1 MQKRYLK
8 GVSQCR
14 EVTWSCWVLEV
25 ISPWPYRSYPSPP
38 VSPPQCTETESE
50 GNTTCCWNATHST
63 FCAHMLLLLL
73 ALPWWGRG
81 QQSFWW
87 LFSSP
92 GSWHWRP
99 LSSWWIQTINNV
111 LDYKGHAVQKKR
123 KRGTDAGINKKMRY
137 DDVSKTTKWTL
148 KKIKKK
154 HENTED
160 VSCIL
165 MMQLVDLVE
174 FNYFFSTDK
183 YPLTWAFY
191 L

>member
-14 EVTWSCWVLEV
+14 EVTWSCWVLQV

-63 FCAHMLLLLL
+63 FCAHMPLLFL

-92 GSWHWRP
+92 GSWHWRL

-123 KRGTDAGINKKMRY
+123 KRGTDAGIIRKWGTMTYPKRQNGHWRKFKKHRM
-137 DDVSKTTKWTL
+137 KTL
-148 KKIKKK
+148 KMSA
-154 HENTED
+154 
-160 VSCIL
+160 V
-165 MMQLVDLVE
+165 
-174 FNYFFSTDK
+174 F
-183 YPLTWAFY
+183 
-191 L
+191 